1 MNVIFSRA
9 ADATSQLAQ
18 EEKLMHEFVDNQ
30 AEQRALLGRAALCFV
45 MAGALGFLGG
55 GLAGVMHFVD
65 LSTIARYAMVSVCI
79 MTSFII
85 FWCSPNGPRRWRPLI
100 ISSELAESLFGG
112 AAGVIVFGGAA
123 ALIAGH
129 L

>member
-1 MNVIFSRA
+1 
-9 ADATSQLAQ
+9 
-18 EEKLMHEFVDNQ
+18 MHEFVDNQ
-30 AEQRALLGRAALCFV
+30 AEQRALLNHTALCFV
-45 MAGALGFLGG
+45 VAGALGFLGG
-55 GLAGVMHFVD
+55 GLAGLTHFVD

-79 MTSFII
+79 MTSFLI

-112 AAGVIVFGGAA
+112 AAGVIVFGGVA
-123 ALIAGH
+123 ALIATH